1 MSAQLYALGRWCYR
15 NSWKVIG
22 LWMALLALV
31 GTSGAL
37 LMGDFDD
44 EFRIPGSSSQEA
56 LDKLRMTFPE
66 GAALGATAIVIAPEG
81 TNINDLQADVESNLS
96 DFEDVDVVDSVTSP
110 WNEMVKGL
118 INDDNTAAVAQ
129 LTLDVDENPTTEQL
143 QSITDAADRLEAQ
156 LPPGSQVHMGGE
168 AYNIELPSISITEG
182 AGLVVALVVL
192 TVVLGSLVAAGL
204 PILTAIIGV
213 AISMAILLL
222 ITSFSA
228 INSVTPLLA
237 VMLGLAVGIDYALF
251 VLSRHRDQL
260 RDGMEPEES
269 TGRAVGT
276 AGSAVIFAGLTVFIA
291 LLGLGVA
298 GIPFLTTMG
307 VFAALT
313 VAFAVVIALTMLPA
327 LMGLLGERMRPK
339 VRVSRK
345 ARKEAA
351 AAQHGDDVD
360 TDEVAPEPRKKG
372 GAFAWWV
379 GITTNHPIVT
389 IVVVVLGLG
398 ALSVPTM
405 DLELSLPN
413 SGQHEAGAQDRIAY
427 DLIDEYFGPGFN
439 GPLVIT
445 ADIIG
450 STDPL
455 GLMNS
460 LKSDIEKID
469 GVASVPLSTPNQNAD
484 TGLIQ
489 IVPTTASD
497 DPATAELVERLRDKT
512 VEWEDRYGVTTAVT
526 GFTAVQIDVT
536 DKLAGALLPF
546 GVLVVGLSLVL
557 LAAVFRSIAVP
568 IKATIGYLFSVGAA
582 FGATALVFND
592 GFLKELINLD
602 RPMPV
607 ISFLPILV
615 MGILFGLAMDYEV
628 FLVSRMREEYVHG
641 KSAMDAIRDGFVA
654 SGPVVVAAAIIMFS
668 VFAFFVPEGMGPI
681 KQIAFALAVGVA
693 VDAFLVRMTLV
704 PAVMALLGDKAWWL
718 PKWLDRIL
726 PTFDVEGEVLTRK
739 LEMASWP
746 GTDDVVHAEGLA
758 VDGIVNPID
767 LSVPAGAV
775 VGIVGPLGARTGAA
789 MALTGRLETTAGRAR
804 VAGEL
809 LPQAASTVR
818 RRTLHVDLA
827 VSRDV
832 AKTLRGITPRD
843 GSLVVVDSIDV
854 VGSSAERAAL
864 TRLVEEARTGGSF
877 ALFLCATS
885 TAPLEDFHPD
895 GVMNVAE
902 TNLQE
907 INA

>member
-1 MSAQLYALGRWCYR
+1 MSAQLYALGRWCFR
-15 NSWKVIG
+15 NGWKVVG
-22 LWMALLALV
+22 VWVALLAILGV
-31 GTSGAL
+31 SGVL

-56 LDKLRMTFPE
+56 LDKLQMTFPQ
-66 GAALGATAIVIAPEG
+66 GTALSASAVIIAPEG
-81 TNINDLQADVESNLS
+81 TNINDLQDTVEANLD
-96 DFEDVDVVDSVTSP
+96 DFEDLDVVDSVTSP
-110 WNEMVKGL
+110 WNEMVNGL
-118 INDDNTAAVAQ
+118 INDASTAAIAQ
-129 LTLDVDENPTTEQL
+129 VTLDVDENPTTEQL
-143 QSITDAADRLEAQ
+143 QRITDASKQLENA
-156 LPPGSQVHMGGE
+156 LPEGSEVHMGGE

-192 TVVLGSLVAAGL
+192 FIVLGSLVAAGL
-204 PILTAIIGV
+204 PIITAIIGV
-213 AISMAILLL
+213 AISMSILLL
-222 ITSFSA
+222 ITSISA
-228 INSVTPLLA
+228 INSVTPILA

-251 VLSRHRDQL
+251 ILSRHRDQL

-298 GIPFLTTMG
+298 GIPFLTVMG

-313 VAFAVVIALTMLPA
+313 VAFAVVIAITLLPA
-327 LMGLLGERMRPK
+327 FMGLLGERMRPR
-339 VRVSRK
+339 VRAPRKQRK
-345 ARKEAA
+345 AAA
-351 AAQHGDDVD
+351 TAQHSE
-360 TDEVAPEPRKKG
+360 DEPAPEPKKKG
-372 GAFAWWV
+372 RPFAWWV
-379 GITTNHPIVT
+379 GVTTKHPVIT

-398 ALSVPTM
+398 GLSVPTM

-413 SGQHEAGAQDRIAY
+413 SGQHEADAQDRIAY

-439 GPLVIT
+439 GPLIVT

-460 LKSDIEKID
+460 LKSDIEQID
-469 GVASVPLSTPNQNAD
+469 GVASVPLATPNENAD

-489 IVPTTASD
+489 IIPTTASD

-512 VEWEDRYGVTTAVT
+512 ADWEDRYGVETAVT

-536 DKLAGALLPF
+536 DKLGGALLPF

-557 LAAVFRSIAVP
+557 LAAVFRSVAVP
-568 IKATIGYLFSVGAA
+568 IKATVGYLFSVGAA

-592 GFLKELINLD
+592 GFARQLINLD
-602 RPMPV
+602 KPMPV

-641 KSAMDAIRDGFVA
+641 RSAIEAIREGFVA
-654 SGPVVVAAAIIMFS
+654 SGPVVVAAAVIMFS

-718 PKWLDRIL
+718 PAWLEKIL
-726 PTFDVEGEVLTRK
+726 PTFDVEGEVLTKK
-739 LEMASWP
+739 LEMQSWP
-746 GTDDVVHAEGLA
+746 GTDDLVHAERLA

-775 VGIVGPLGARTGAA
+775 VAIVGPLGARTGAA
-789 MALTGRLETTAGRAR
+789 MALTGRLETTSGRAR

-809 LPQAASTVR
+809 LPQSAAQVR
-818 RRTLHVDLA
+818 RRTSHVDLA
-827 VSRDV
+827 VSRDI
-832 AKTLRGITPRD
+832 AADLQGITPRD
-843 GSLVVVDSIDV
+843 GGLVVIDSVDV
-854 VGSSAERAAL
+854 VGSNAERVAL
-864 TRLVEEARTGGSF
+864 TRLVEWARTEGSF

-885 TAPLEDFHPD
+885 AAALEDFHPD

-907 INA
+907 SNA

>member
-1 MSAQLYALGRWCYR
+1 MSAQLYALGRWCFR

-22 LWMALLALV
+22 LWMALLLIL

-44 EFRIPGSSSQEA
+44 EFRIPGSSSQAA

-66 GAALGATAIVIAPEG
+66 GAALSASAIVIAPEG
-81 TNINDLQADVESNLS
+81 TDVNDLRGVVEDNLNE
-96 DFEDVDVVDSVTSP
+96 FEDLSVVDAATSP
-110 WNEMVKGL
+110 WNEVVKGL
-118 INDDNTAAVAQ
+118 INEANTAAIVQ
-129 LTLDVDENPTTEQL
+129 VTLDVEETPTNEQL
-143 QSITDAADRLEAQ
+143 QSITDAAERLEAE
-156 LPPGSQVHMGGE
+156 LPAGSEVHMGGE
-168 AYNIELPSISITEG
+168 AYNIELPALSIVEG
-182 AGLVVALVVL
+182 VGLIVALFVL
-192 TVVLGSLVAAGL
+192 FVVLGSLVAAGL
-204 PILTAIIGV
+204 PIITAIIGV
-213 AISMAILLL
+213 GISMAILLL

-260 RDGMEPEES
+260 RAGMEPEES

-313 VAFAVVIALTMLPA
+313 VAFAVVIAITLLPA
-327 LMGLLGERMRPK
+327 FMGLVGERMRPK

-345 ARKEAA
+345 ARKAA
-351 AAQHGDDVD
+351 AADADA
-360 TDEVAPEPRKKG
+360 EVPEPRKKG
-372 GAFAWWV
+372 RAFAWWV
-379 GITTNHPIVT
+379 TLITSRPILT
-389 IVVVVLGLG
+389 IVVVVIGLG
-398 ALSVPTM
+398 ALSLPTM
-405 DLELSLPN
+405 DLQLSLPN
-413 SGQHEAGAQDRIAY
+413 SGQHEAEAQDRIAY

-455 GLMNS
+455 GLMSS
-460 LKSDIEKID
+460 LKSDIEKVD
-469 GVASVPLSTPNQNAD
+469 GVASVPLATPNQNAD

-489 IVPTTASD
+489 IIPTTSSD
-497 DPATAELVERLRDKT
+497 DPATAELVERLRDMT
-512 VEWEDRYGVTTAVT
+512 DDWEQRYGVETAVT

-536 DKLAGALLPF
+536 DKLGAALLPF
-546 GVLVVGLSLVL
+546 GLLVVGLSLVL
-557 LAAVFRSIAVP
+557 LTAVFRSVAVP

-582 FGATALVFND
+582 FGTTALVFND
-592 GFLKELINLD
+592 GFLKELINLEK
-602 RPMPV
+602 PMPV

-654 SGPVVVAAAIIMFS
+654 SGPVVMAAAIIMFS

-718 PKWLDRIL
+718 PKWLDKIL
-726 PTFDVEGEVLTRK
+726 PTFDVEGEVLTKK
-739 LEMASWP
+739 LEMANWP
-746 GTDDVVHAEGLA
+746 GTDDVLHAEALA
-758 VDGIVNPID
+758 VDGIVHPID
-767 LSVPAGAV
+767 LSVPLGAV
-775 VGIVGPLGARTGAA
+775 VGIVGPLGPRTGAA
-789 MALTGRLETTAGRAR
+789 MALTGRLETTSGRAR

-809 LPQAASTVR
+809 LPQSASTVR
-818 RRTLHVDLA
+818 RRTSHVDLA

-832 AKTLRGITPRD
+832 VEALQGITPRD
-843 GSLVVVDSIDV
+843 GGLVVVDSVDV

-864 TRLVEEARTGGSF
+864 ARLVEQARSRGTF
-877 ALFLCATS
+877 ALLLCAT
-885 TAPLEDFHPD
+885 TAAPLEDFNPD
-895 GVMNVAE
+895 GVMYVAE

>member
-1 MSAQLYALGRWCYR
+1 MSAQLYALGRWCFR

-22 LWMALLALV
+22 LWIALLAVLGV
-31 GTSGAL
+31 SGGL
-37 LMGDFDD
+37 LMGGFDD

-56 LDKLRMTFPE
+56 LDKLLMTFPE
-66 GAALGATAIVIAPEG
+66 GAALSATAIIIAPDG
-81 TNINDLQADVESNLS
+81 TDINDLQSAVEDNLGE
-96 DFEDVDVVDSVTSP
+96 FEDAVLVDSVTSP
-110 WNEMVKGL
+110 WNDFVQGL
-118 INDDNTAAVAQ
+118 VNTENTAAIAQ
-129 LTLDVDENPTTEQL
+129 LTLE
-143 QSITDAADRLEAQ
+143 TDATPTDDQLADITAAGQRLQVE
-156 LPPGSQVHMGGE
+156 LPDGSEVHMGGQ
-168 AYNIELPSISITEG
+168 AFNVELPTFSPTEG
-182 AGLVVALVVL
+182 IGLVIAFIVL
-192 TVVLGSLVAAGL
+192 FIVLGSLVAAGL

-213 AISMAILLL
+213 GISMSILLVV
-222 ITSFSA
+222 TSFSVVS
-228 INSVTPLLA
+228 SVAPLLA

-260 RDGMEPEES
+260 REGMEPEES

-313 VAFAVVIALTMLPA
+313 VAFAVFIALTLLPA
-327 LMGLLGERMRPK
+327 FMGLLGERMRPK

-345 ARKEAA
+345 ARKAAEAENCDA
-351 AAQHGDDVD
+351 
-360 TDEVAPEPRKKG
+360 EPAKPKKKG
-372 GAFAWWV
+372 RILSGWV
-379 GITTNHPIVT
+379 NFTTSRPILT

-398 ALSVPTM
+398 ALSVPTVG
-405 DLELSLPN
+405 LELSLPN
-413 SGQHEAGAQDRIAY
+413 SGQHESDAQDRIAY
-427 DLIDEYFGPGFN
+427 DLVDEYFGPGFN
-439 GPLVIT
+439 GPLIIT

-455 GLMNS
+455 GLMES
-460 LKSDIEKID
+460 LKSDIEAVD
-469 GVASVPLSTPNQNAD
+469 GVDSVPLATPNPNAD

-489 IVPTTASD
+489 IIPTTASD
-497 DPATAELVERLRDKT
+497 DPATADLVERLREMTD
-512 VEWEDRYGVTTAVT
+512 EWEQRYGVETAVT

-536 DKLAGALLPF
+536 SKLAGALLPF
-546 GVLVVGLSLVL
+546 GLLVVGLSLVL

-568 IKATIGYLFSVGAA
+568 IKATVGYLFSVGAA
-582 FGATALVFND
+582 FGTTALVFNQ
-592 GFLKELINLD
+592 GFGRQLINLED
-602 RPMPV
+602 PMPV

-641 KSAMDAIRDGFVA
+641 KNAIDAIRDGFVA

-746 GTDDVVHAEGLA
+746 GTDDLVHAEALA

-767 LSVPAGAV
+767 LAVPAGSV
-775 VGIVGPLGARTGAA
+775 VGIIGPVGARTGAV
-789 MALTGRLETTAGRAR
+789 MALTGRLETTSGRAR

-809 LPQAASTVR
+809 LPQSASAVR
-818 RRTLHVDLA
+818 RRTYHVDLA
-827 VSRDV
+827 VARHVERALQD
-832 AKTLRGITPRD
+832 ITPRE

-854 VGSSAERAAL
+854 VGTSAERAEL
-864 TRLVEEARTGGSF
+864 SRLVDAARSQQNF
-877 ALFLCATS
+877 ALFLCAS
-885 TAPLEDFHPD
+885 SAAPLEGFHPD
-895 GVMNVAE
+895 GTMTVTEN
-902 TNLQE
+902 NLQE
-907 INA
+907 INV

>member
-1 MSAQLYALGRWCYR
+1 MSAQLYALGRWCFR

-22 LWMALLALV
+22 LWLVLLALV

-44 EFRIPGSSSQEA
+44 EFRIPGSTSQEA

-66 GAALGATAIVIAPEG
+66 GAALGASAIVIAPEG
-81 TNINDLQADVESNLS
+81 TSINELKSGVETNLKE
-96 DFEDVDVVDSVTSP
+96 FEDLDTVDSVTSP
-110 WNEMVKGL
+110 WNELVNGL
-118 INDDNTAAVAQ
+118 INDGKTAAIVQ
-129 LTLDVDENPTTEQL
+129 VTLDVKDAPTTEQL
-143 QSITDAADRLEAQ
+143 EEITAAGERVEDA
-156 LPPGSQVHMGGE
+156 LPEGSEVHMGGE
-168 AYNIELPSISITEG
+168 AFNIELPSISVTEG

-192 TVVLGSLVAAGL
+192 FMVLGSLIAAGL
-204 PILTAIIGV
+204 PILTALIGV
-213 AISMAILLL
+213 AISMSILLL
-222 ITSFSA
+222 VTSFSA
-228 INSVTPLLA
+228 INSVAPLLA

-260 RDGMEPEES
+260 SDGMEPEES

-298 GIPFLTTMG
+298 GIPFLTVMG

-313 VAFAVVIALTMLPA
+313 VAFAVVIALTLLPA
-327 LMGLLGERMRPK
+327 FMGLVGERMRPK
-339 VRVSRK
+339 VRISRK
-345 ARKEAA
+345 ARKAA
-351 AAQHGDDVD
+351 AAEHGDAEAV
-360 TDEVAPEPRKKG
+360 EPKKKG
-372 GAFAWWV
+372 RAFRWWV
-379 GITTNHPIVT
+379 TLTTSHPIIT
-389 IVVVVLGLG
+389 IVVVGLGLG
-398 ALSVPTM
+398 ALSIPTV

-455 GLMNS
+455 GLMSS
-460 LKSDIEKID
+460 LKSDIEKVD
-469 GVASVPLSTPNQNAD
+469 GVASVPLATPNQNAD

-489 IVPTTASD
+489 IIPTTASD
-497 DPATAELVERLRDKT
+497 DPATAELVERLRGMTDD
-512 VEWEDRYGVTTAVT
+512 WEERYGVSTAVT

-546 GVLVVGLSLVL
+546 GLLVVGLSLVL
-557 LAAVFRSIAVP
+557 LAAVFRSVAVP
-568 IKATIGYLFSVGAA
+568 IKATVGYLFSVGAA
-582 FGATALVFND
+582 FGTTALVFND
-592 GFLKELINLD
+592 GFARQLINLD
-602 RPMPV
+602 QPMPV

-641 KSAMDAIRDGFVA
+641 KSAIDAIRDGFVA
-654 SGPVVVAAAIIMFS
+654 SGPVVVAAAVIMFS

-718 PKWLDRIL
+718 PKWLDKIL
-726 PTFDVEGEVLTRK
+726 PTFDVEGEVLTHK

-746 GTDDVVHAEGLA
+746 GTDDLVFAEGLA

-767 LSVPAGAV
+767 LAVPAGAV
-775 VGIVGPLGARTGAA
+775 VGIVGPVGARTGAV
-789 MALTGRLETTAGRAR
+789 MALTGRLETTSGRAR

-809 LPQAASTVR
+809 LPQSASTVR
-818 RRTLHVDLA
+818 RRTYHVDLA
-827 VSRDV
+827 VVRDV
-832 AKTLRGITPRD
+832 QQALQDITPRE
-843 GSLVVVDSIDV
+843 GSLVVVDSIDI
-854 VGSSAERAAL
+854 VGTSAERAEL
-864 TRLVEEARTGGSF
+864 LRLVDAARSEQNF
-877 ALFLCATS
+877 ALFLCAS
-885 TAPLEDFHPD
+885 NSAPLENFQPD
-895 GVMNVAE
+895 GTMTVAE
-902 TNLQE
+902 TTLQE
-907 INA
+907 SNA